1 MGGDNIGLKIDER
14 KRKHKRFFFLSCMSM
29 MKNCEVSPQR
39 PGETSRDYGG
49 RCMYDSKKF
58 DFGILGGANMES
70 TVEHL
75 NLLKEE
81 MVESR
86 KSLETTFNEIQALNS
101 KLLPMIKDEIIA
113 LRNARMSIVQ
123 ETQASLVALRDVR
136 KFFLESDYDK
146 EVKRLT
152 EFTTLCNELRKI
164 KDNGTLDALCDS
176 MLKLTTK

>member
-1 MGGDNIGLKIDER
+1 
-14 KRKHKRFFFLSCMSM
+14 
-29 MKNCEVSPQR
+29 
-39 PGETSRDYGG
+39 
-49 RCMYDSKKF
+49 
-58 DFGILGGANMES
+58 MES

-86 KSLETTFNEIQALNS
+86 KSLEATFNEIQALNS
-101 KLLPMIKDEIIA
+101 KLLPMIKDEILA
-113 LRNARMSIVQ
+113 LRNARMAIVQ

-152 EFTTLCNELRKI
+152 EFTALCNELRKI